1 MNAIVPNLDQFQA
14 LAQSTDTGPVVMPN
28 LAALRA
34 GGHGSGGAAFARWA
48 ERAVPMVES
57 VGGKVLFAGRGN
69 QVLIGDTSEPW
80 DFVVMS
86 WYPSRR
92 AFLEMVTS
100 QAYRDANAD
109 REQALVRSLMVA
121 CTPMIPGFVPK
132 ELLDGP

>member
-1 MNAIVPNLDQFQA
+1 MDAIFPNLEQFQE
-14 LAQSTDTGPVVMPN
+14 LAQSTDTGPVVMLN
-28 LAALRA
+28 LAALRTRQ
-34 GGHGSGGAAFARWA
+34 GPGSGAFARWA

-69 QVLIGDTSEPW
+69 QVLIGDPSQPW
-80 DFVVMS
+80 DFIIIS

-109 REQALVRSLMVA
+109 REQALARSLMLA